1 MNDPIQI
8 FEQIGTSSRGK
19 CSLYVV
25 REAVQESRQL
35 RPVAFAMTGRT
46 GINRL
51 DFTCTNADRLGVHWQ
66 GFCENNRDR
75 CGEVKWCTNGFII
88 EV

>member
-25 REAVQESRQL
+25 REAVADTRQL

-46 GINRL
+46 GTNRL
-51 DFTCTNADRLGVHWQ
+51 DFTCTNADRLSVHWQ
-66 GFCENNRDR
+66 GFCENNRDG
-75 CGEVKWCTNGFII
+75 CGEVRWCTNGVILA
-88 EV
+88 V